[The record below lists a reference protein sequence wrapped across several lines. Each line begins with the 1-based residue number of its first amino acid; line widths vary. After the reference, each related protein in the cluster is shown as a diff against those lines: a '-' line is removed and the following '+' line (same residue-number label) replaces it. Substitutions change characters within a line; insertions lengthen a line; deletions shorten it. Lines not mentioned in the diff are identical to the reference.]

1 MKAFI
6 SYSLN
11 DSEQYVLTILARKL
25 NEYGYSI
32 VSSYDNIKSTNSFET
47 FTQIDKANLFIGI
60 LTNGGNANDRVKYE
74 WKKANELNIPSLLLV
89 EDNLLVQNEF
99 LGNYNV
105 LRFNRN
111 NPHEAIETIRTRI
124 SVPQAAIT
132 SRPATK
138 KKDNSAAWILGG
150 VAALIVIGLLANND
164 D

>member
-1 MKAFI
+1 MKAYI

-11 DSEQYVLTILARKL
+11 ESEQYILTILARKL

-32 VSSYDNIKSTNSFET
+32 ISGYDNLVMANNFET
-47 FTQIDKANLFIGI
+47 YIQLDKANLFVGI
-60 LTNGGNANDRVKYE
+60 LTDNGNANDRVKYE
-74 WKKANELNIPSLLLV
+74 WQKANELNIPALLLV
-89 EDNLLVQNEF
+89 EDMLLAQNEF

-105 LRFNRN
+105 LGFNRN
-111 NPHEAIETIRTRI
+111 NPHVAIETIRTRI
-124 SVPQAAIT
+124 SVPQST
-132 SRPATK
+132 VTPKPTTK